1 MQVKTLL
8 TLFSVMAICLVAIA
22 PALAQT
28 TQANPTPSDWVWIIG
43 TVALIAAAIWY
54 FLRST
59 RRA

>member
-28 TQANPTPSDWVWIIG
+28 TQAHPTPSDWVWIIG

>member
-1 MQVKTLL
+1 MQVKALL
-8 TLFSVMAICLVAIA
+8 TLFSVIAISLVAMA

-28 TQANPTPSDWVWIIG
+28 TQVRPTPSDWVWIIG

>member
-1 MQVKTLL
+1 MQMKTLL
-8 TLFSVMAICLVAIA
+8 TLFSVMFISLVAMA